1 MPADTE
7 LITKESAAAI
17 APQAGRKPA
26 PVLSI
31 AFFVW
36 QTALYLTLTVFLLE
50 AFFYF
55 ARVGDSEHTRPD
67 RQVGYKL
74 FANKRITQRKEGFGC
89 FKLNSFG
96 MQNDEVPMAKAPGV
110 YRVAVFGD
118 SYVEALHVPRKSNF
132 LSVIEARL
140 RKETGRQVEVL
151 NFGVSNYSV
160 AQDYLRYQTLGRK
173 FKPDLVIQTF
183 RVEEIGKLLPVNTTN
198 LLFVRPVYFADYE
211 GHIKYDDTCVRN
223 YYLSRE
229 GKRMLATDWLR
240 EYSRI
245 WGVIGLMRENW
256 ASFSE
261 TVKPAVSF
269 FNGGAAAAPVASFTL
284 PTDETRKNYANCY
297 WYMMEAQLAAFARD
311 CRADGARF
319 MFLRTPMIRPGMH
332 ELTYSPTETALLE
345 KTALKLNVP
354 LLNLD
359 RAYRSFVGSTT
370 DDGTNFSA
378 GGHFTQ
384 PMHRWVGERTAAFL
398 LQEGLLDAEA
408 AGLQ

>member
-1 MPADTE
+1 MPANTE
-7 LITKESAAAI
+7 LITKESAAF
-17 APQAGRKPA
+17 APRAGRKQAPA
-26 PVLSI
+26 LRI
-31 AFFVW
+31 AFLVW
-36 QTALYLTLTVFLLE
+36 QTAVYLALTVFLLE

-67 RQVGYKL
+67 RKVGYKL

-96 MQNDEVPMAKAPGV
+96 MQNDEVPVAKAPGV

-132 LSVIEARL
+132 LSVIEERL
-140 RKETGRQVEVL
+140 RKETGRPVEVL

-160 AQDYLRYQTLGRK
+160 AQDYLRYQTLGRQ

-198 LLFVRPVYFADYE
+198 LLFIRPVYFADYD

-261 TVKPAVSF
+261 TVKPAMSLLK
-269 FNGGAAAAPVASFTL
+269 GGAAAPAATFTL

-297 WYMMEAQLAAFARD
+297 WYMMDAQLAAFARD
-311 CRADGARF
+311 CRADGAQF
-319 MFLRTPMIRPGMH
+319 MLLRTPMIRPGMH
-332 ELTYSPTETALLE
+332 ELTDNPTETALLD
-345 KTALKLNVP
+345 KTARKLNVP

-359 RAYRSFVGSTT
+359 QDYRSFVGVTT

-378 GGHFTQ
+378 GGHFTA
-384 PMHRWVGERTAAFL
+384 PMHRWVGERVAAFL
-398 LQEGLLDAEA
+398 LQEQVLEA
-408 AGLQ
+408 RTAGK

>member
-1 MPADTE
+1 MPANTE
-7 LITKESAAAI
+7 LITKESAAF
-17 APQAGRKPA
+17 APRAGRKQAPA
-26 PVLSI
+26 LRI
-31 AFFVW
+31 AFLVW
-36 QTALYLTLTVFLLE
+36 QTALYLTLAVFLLE

-67 RQVGYKL
+67 RKVGYKL

-96 MQNDEVPMAKAPGV
+96 MQNDEVPVAKAPGV
-110 YRVAVFGD
+110 FRVAVFGD

-132 LSVIEARL
+132 LSVIEERL
-140 RKETGRQVEVL
+140 RKETGRPVEVL

-160 AQDYLRYQTLGRK
+160 AQDYLRYQTLGRP

-198 LLFVRPVYFADYE
+198 LLFIRPVYFADYD

-261 TVKPAVSF
+261 TVKPAMSLLK
-269 FNGGAAAAPVASFTL
+269 GGTAAEPAAYTL
-284 PTDETRKNYANCY
+284 STDETRKNYANCY
-297 WYMMEAQLAAFARD
+297 WYMMDAQLAAFARD
-311 CRADGARF
+311 CRADGAQF
-319 MFLRTPMIRPGMH
+319 MLLRTPMIRPGMH
-332 ELTYSPTETALLE
+332 ELTHSPTETALLE

-359 RAYRSFVGSTT
+359 RDYRNFVGCTT

-378 GGHFTQ
+378 NGHFTQ
-384 PMHRWVGERTAAFL
+384 PMHRWVGERVAAFL
-398 LQEGLLDAEA
+398 LS
-408 AGLQ
+408 AGMVSTSK